1 MQPQIS
7 VIQIQQYGKIR
18 LKLKELMD
26 ARGITRNALANA
38 IHTRFEVIDK
48 WYNGQVEKMDT
59 DILARIC
66 YTLQCKVEDILE
78 YAE

>member
-78 YAE
+78 YVE